1 MTETTENINQQIVHV
16 PFNGQT
22 VDAVAGDNQNTYF
35 VALKPICKNI
45 GVEYSAQYRRLNRQP
60 WATIAMMAI
69 VGDDGKTRDMVCV
82 DRQTLVMWLATI
94 DSTRLESDDARRVVA
109 EYQKECA
116 KALDDYFFQGFAV
129 KEDDYDTVCRALLIV
144 KDKLDRSNAAVKSLE
159 TQVDVQDRFIDELR
173 PKALVADAVFA
184 PSKTL
189 YTVTEAARYMADI
202 VPGVKREDL
211 FDLLRSTGMMCRRGT
226 APTRA
231 GIDTGRMVAV
241 ADDFVDSNGETRAG
255 EQRGKLTPK
264 GVAFC
269 IERLAAGEVA

>member
-1 MTETTENINQQIVHV
+1 MTETTETINQQIVHV

-184 PSKTL
+184 PSKAL
-189 YTVTEAARYMADI
+189 YTVTEATRYMADI

-241 ADDFVDSNGETRAG
+241 ADEFTDKNGEVRAG

>member
-1 MTETTENINQQIVHV
+1 MDMQIFENAQFGVIRAAEIDGE
-16 PFNGQT
+16 PW
-22 VDAVAGDNQNTYF
+22 F
-35 VALKPICKNI
+35 VAKDVCDALEIGNASQALSRLDDDEKNTLI
-45 GVEYSAQYRRLNRQP
+45 LNDGIPGNPNKAVVNEPGLYSLIMSSR
-60 WATIAMMAI
+60 
-69 VGDDGKTRDMVCV
+69 KH
-82 DRQTLVMWLATI
+82 
-94 DSTRLESDDARRVVA
+94 E
-109 EYQKECA
+109 A
-116 KALDDYFFQGFAV
+116 KAFKRWVTHEVLPAIHRDGAYVASDGT
-129 KEDDYDTVCRALLIV
+129 EDDMLLMARAL
-144 KDKLDRSNAAVKSLE
+144 KAADRSMKRKDAMIA
-159 TQVDVQDRFIDELR
+159 ELR

-184 PSKTL
+184 PSRTL

-241 ADDFVDSNGETRAG
+241 ADEFTDRDGERRAG